1 MIETFSDTRTE
12 IGPDGPQEY
21 WRVEIS
27 SHYWRDLNSQTLIPT
42 KEKILCW
49 DTISCALC
57 AIIFA
62 FWLLQTFPGES
73 FEIVREMW
81 NGHFIFPETWSIRT
95 TAPLPPF
102 PLALYHP
109 LASVSDRPN
118 LN

>member
-42 KEKILCW
+42 KEKILFW
-49 DTISCALC
+49 DTIFCALC

-81 NGHFIFPETWSIRT
+81 NGHFIFHEAWSIRT
-95 TAPLPPF
+95 PPPPLPPARTLPPSSKRF
-102 PLALYHP
+102 
-109 LASVSDRPN
+109 DRPN

>member
-42 KEKILCW
+42 KEKILFW
-49 DTISCALC
+49 DTIFCALC

-62 FWLLQTFPGES
+62 FGYCKRFLVKDLKLCVKCETAILFSMKRDQYAPPTPLL
-73 FEIVREMW
+73 
-81 NGHFIFPETWSIRT
+81 
-95 TAPLPPF
+95 

-109 LASVSDRPN
+109 LANVSIVPT
-118 LN
+118 